1 MTDDSFILKYFF
13 TDGTNLNR
21 TQRILFMLFFLI
33 MGSILFLYGYSLNS
47 DSGFLELLFAYIFIV
62 IFVFYPFI
70 NVDKFDKKYGLHS
83 DLRFGN
89 TFQYHSKLLS
99 IFSMGFI
106 PAIIVCCNI
115 LNKLS
120 LGILIDCAFC
130 IPIGVAFFRTDVFN
144 DKNCY
149 VGDKIVLGYNP
160 NLYFFPSLLFGFFG
174 YYNSFLLFSSNL
186 GNSIFLAII
195 AFIIQI
201 LFAFPD
207 YINKCVP
214 FEIRT
219 IKGFLYFF
227 IPLIICYISMA
238 YLLAGE
244 KIFNTLNIT
253 LTPAQIIRNIII
265 ISSGLTMGFL
275 FYRQAKQ
282 MNKKE

>member
-1 MTDDSFILKYFF
+1 MTDESFILKYFF

-21 TQRILFMLFFLI
+21 TQRILVMLFFLI
-33 MGSILFLYGYSLNS
+33 MGSILFLYCYSLTL
-47 DSGFLELLFAYIFIV
+47 DIGCFELLSAYFFIV

-120 LGILIDCAFC
+120 LGIFIACAFC
-130 IPIGVAFFRTDVFN
+130 IPILAAFFRTDVFN

-149 VGDKIVLGYNP
+149 VEDEIVLGYHP
-160 NLYFFPSLLFGFFG
+160 TLYFFPSLLFGFFG
-174 YYNSFLLFSSNL
+174 YYNSFLLSSSNL
-186 GNSIFLAII
+186 DNAIFLAVIT
-195 AFIIQI
+195 FIIQI
-201 LFAFPD
+201 LFALPD
-207 YINKCVP
+207 YINKYVP

-219 IKGFLYFF
+219 IKGFLYLF
-227 IPLIICYISMA
+227 IPLIISYISIV
-238 YLLAGE
+238 YILIGE
-244 KIFNTLNIT
+244 KIFNTFNIT
-253 LTPAQIIRNIII
+253 LTPAQIIRSIII
-265 ISSGLTMGFL
+265 ISLGSTMGFL

>member
-1 MTDDSFILKYFF
+1 MDKDSFILKYFF

-33 MGSILFLYGYSLNS
+33 IGSILFLYCYSLNL
-47 DSGFLELLFAYIFIV
+47 DIGCLELLSAYIFVV

-89 TFQYHSKLLS
+89 TFQYHSKVLS
-99 IFSMGFI
+99 ILSMGFI

-115 LNKLS
+115 LNKLN
-120 LGILIDCAFC
+120 LGILIACTFC
-130 IPIGVAFFRTDVFN
+130 IPILVAFFRTDVFN

-149 VGDKIVLGYNP
+149 VGNKIVLGYHP

-174 YYNSFLLFSSNL
+174 YYNSFLLSSSNL
-186 GNSIFLAII
+186 DNAIFLAII
-195 AFIIQI
+195 TFILQI
-201 LFAFPD
+201 LFALPD

-219 IKGFLYFF
+219 IKGFLYLFL
-227 IPLIICYISMA
+227 PLIISYIA
-238 YLLAGE
+238 IVYILIGE

-265 ISSGLTMGFL
+265 ISIGLTMGFL

-282 MNKKE
+282 MNEKE